1 MASTVSKADRP
12 DWPGPVIDH
21 AQFADDLARRRA
33 ELGQPQMPRNAGERR
48 TPSKRALLAA
58 IEAAGGKW

>member
-21 AQFADDLARRRA
+21 TQFAAELARRRA
-33 ELGQPQMPRNAGERR
+33 ELGEPIMPRNAGTRR
-48 TPSKRALLAA
+48 TESKRALLAA